1 MDRDRLIEK
10 ILDELNIGVI
20 FVDKM
25 GKISYANKRAMEIR
39 KMSPERIGTHV
50 VECHPSGVHKRVYE
64 VLESFLN
71 GSMTHRHKLTKAG
84 DKYFDNEYIALFD
97 SNGEYLGIILTS
109 KDVTEEVRL
118 RAELDKHYRT
128 IEEQIKKKEEEI
140 EEKYR
145 EILAVREQLMHSEKM
160 FAIGKFISVVAH
172 EVNNPLDGIEN
183 CLRMIVQ
190 EPDNIEQTKRYA
202 ELALEAV
209 IRIENFLRVIL
220 DYARPHNYEIE
231 LVDLSRVIKKV
242 VDVVRYKISGKDI
255 TIGLEVEDG
264 ILVGGISHH
273 LEQVFL
279 NLLLNSIDAIE
290 EKKNNL
296 GDLNF
301 IGEIYIRAVKKED
314 FVHVEVS
321 DNGCGIREE
330 HLSKIF
336 SPFFTTK
343 KEKGSGLGLYI
354 CYNIINSH
362 GGKIKVESSPNVGTT
377 FTVSL
382 PQNLHI
388 ATDISGN
395 KFYDFLQTR

>member
-1 MDRDRLIEK
+1 MDREKLIER
-10 ILDELNIGVI
+10 ILDELNVGVI
-20 FVDKM
+20 FVDKT
-25 GKISYANKRAMEIR
+25 GKISYVNKQAMKIR
-39 KMSPERIGTHV
+39 KITPERIGTHV
-50 VECHPSGVHKRVYE
+50 VECHPSGVHGKVYE

-84 DKYFDNEYIALFD
+84 DKYFDNEYISLFD

-118 RAELDKHYRT
+118 RTELERHYRT

-145 EILAVREQLMHSEKM
+145 EILSVREQLMHSEKM

-172 EVNNPLDGIEN
+172 EVNNPLDGVEN

-190 EPDNIEQTKRYA
+190 EPENIEQTKRYA

-209 IRIENFLRVIL
+209 IRIENFLKVIL

-231 LVDLSRVIKKV
+231 LVDLSNVIQKV
-242 VDVVRYKISGKDI
+242 VDVVKYKISGKNI
-255 TIGLEVEDG
+255 TIALDVESG
-264 ILVGGISHH
+264 IFVGGISHH

-290 EKKNNL
+290 ERRNNL
-296 GDLNF
+296 KDPNF
-301 IGEIYIRAVKKED
+301 IGEIHVRAVKRED
-314 FVHVEVS
+314 SVHIEVR
-321 DNGCGIREE
+321 DNGCGIKEE
-330 HLSKIF
+330 HLNRIF

-362 GGKIKVESSPNVGTT
+362 GGKIKVESLPDVGTT
-377 FTVSL
+377 FTINL
-382 PQNLHI
+382 PQNLQTAI
-388 ATDISGN
+388 NISGN
-395 KFYDFLQTR
+395 KFYGFIPTK

>member
-1 MDRDRLIEK
+1 
-10 ILDELNIGVI
+10 
-20 FVDKM
+20 
-25 GKISYANKRAMEIR
+25 
-39 KMSPERIGTHV
+39 
-50 VECHPSGVHKRVYE
+50 
-64 VLESFLN
+64 
-71 GSMTHRHKLTKAG
+71 
-84 DKYFDNEYIALFD
+84 
-97 SNGEYLGIILTS
+97 LGIILTS

-145 EILAVREQLMHSEKM
+145 EILAVREHLMHSEKM

-296 GDLNF
+296 GDLSF

-377 FTVSL
+377 FTISL